1 VKCWFCKTQKRKRY
15 CAPIDN
21 VLCPVCCGENRI
33 KKIDCIEECRYLE
46 GLAYQKNRTEEKEFS
61 ELMTSVPHGEHDD
74 IFRDMDVA
82 LMAGEI
88 ETFIRDIYVNRNI
101 LITDKSVYE
110 SYKRIY
116 QIHVN
121 NQIQEGN
128 QLDELTQELLKLYE
142 SSIKVWEFNMERSRI
157 GQVFLRLMISIKKM
171 SGGRMGEFGYLN
183 YLKNNLGNPDLGETY
198 IVEDK
203 FGNEPTPR
211 AKARGFRPVARL
223 A

>member
-1 VKCWFCKTQKRKRY
+1 VVKCWFCKTQKGKRY

-21 VLCPVCCGENRI
+21 VLCPICCGENRL
-33 KKIDCIEECRYLE
+33 KRIDCIEECRYLE

-61 ELMTSVPHGEHDD
+61 ELMASVPQGEHND

-88 ETFIRDIYVNRNI
+88 ETFVRNIYLNGNI
-101 LITDKSVYE
+101 LITDKSVYD

-116 QIHVN
+116 QLHMN
-121 NQIQEGN
+121 NQIQEEN
-128 QLDELTQELLKLYE
+128 QLDELTQELRKLYRRN
-142 SSIKVWEFNMERSRI
+142 IRMWEFNMEKSRI

-183 YLKNNLGNPDLGETY
+183 YLKNNLGNANFGETF
-198 IVEDK
+198 ITEDK
-203 FGNEPTPR
+203 FGNKIR
-211 AKARGFRPVARL
+211 RPL
-223 A
+223 HIKE

>member
-1 VKCWFCKTQKRKRY
+1 MVKCWFCKTQKGKRY

-21 VLCPVCCGENRI
+21 VLCPICCGENRL
-33 KKIDCIEECRYLE
+33 KRIDCIEECRYRE
-46 GLAYQKNRTEEKEFS
+46 GFAYQKNRTEEKEFS
-61 ELMTSVPHGEHDD
+61 ELMASVPHGEHND
-74 IFRDMDVA
+74 IFKDMDVA

-88 ETFIRDIYVNRNI
+88 ETFVRNIYVNGNI

-121 NQIQEGN
+121 NQIQEEN
-128 QLDELTQELLKLYE
+128 QLDELTQELRKLYKKN
-142 SSIKVWEFNMERSRI
+142 IRMWEFNMEKIKI

-171 SGGRMGEFGYLN
+171 SGSRMGEFGYLN
-183 YLKNNLGNPDLGETY
+183 YLKNNLGNANLGETF

-203 FGNEPTPR
+203 FGNKTSKPLYIKE
-211 AKARGFRPVARL
+211 
-223 A
+223 

>member
-1 VKCWFCKTQKRKRY
+1 VVKCWFCKTQKGKRY

-21 VLCPVCCGENRI
+21 VLCPICCGENRL
-33 KKIDCIEECRYLE
+33 KRIDCIEECRYLE

-61 ELMTSVPHGEHDD
+61 ELMASVPQGEHND

-88 ETFIRDIYVNRNI
+88 ETFVRNIYLNGNI
-101 LITDKSVYE
+101 LITDKSVYD

-116 QIHVN
+116 QLHMN
-121 NQIQEGN
+121 NQIQEEN
-128 QLDELTQELLKLYE
+128 QLDELTQELRKLYRKN
-142 SSIKVWEFNMERSRI
+142 IRMWEFNMEKSKI

-183 YLKNNLGNPDLGETY
+183 YLKNNLGNANLGETF
-198 IVEDK
+198 ITEDK
-203 FGNEPTPR
+203 FGNKIR
-211 AKARGFRPVARL
+211 RPL
-223 A
+223 HIKE

>member
-1 VKCWFCKTQKRKRY
+1 MVKCWFCKTQKGKRY

-21 VLCPVCCGENRI
+21 VLCPICCGENRL
-33 KKIDCIEECRYLE
+33 KRIDCIEECRYLE

-61 ELMTSVPHGEHDD
+61 ELMASVPHGEHND
-74 IFRDMDVA
+74 IFKDMDVA

-88 ETFIRDIYVNRNI
+88 ETFVRNIYVNGNI

-121 NQIQEGN
+121 NQIQEEN
-128 QLDELTQELLKLYE
+128 QLDELTQELRKLYKKN
-142 SSIKVWEFNMERSRI
+142 IRMWEFNMEKSRI

-171 SGGRMGEFGYLN
+171 SGSRMGEFGYLN
-183 YLKNNLGNPDLGETY
+183 YLKNNLGNANLGETF

-203 FGNEPTPR
+203 FGNKTSKPLHINE
-211 AKARGFRPVARL
+211 
-223 A
+223 

>member
-1 VKCWFCKTQKRKRY
+1 MVKCWFCKTKKGKRY

-21 VLCPVCCGENRI
+21 VLCPTCCGENRL
-33 KKIDCIEECRYLE
+33 KSIDCIEECKYLE

-61 ELMTSVPHGEHDD
+61 ELMASVPHGEHDD

-82 LMAGEI
+82 LMAAEI
-88 ETFIRDIYVNRNI
+88 ETFVRNIYVDGNI
-101 LITDKSVYE
+101 RITDKSVYE
-110 SYKRIY
+110 SYRRIY

-121 NQIQEGN
+121 NQIQEES
-128 QLDELTQELLKLYE
+128 QLDELTKELWKLYK
-142 SSIKVWEFNMERSRI
+142 SNIKIWEFNMERSKI

-183 YLKNNLGNPDLGETY
+183 YLKNNLGNANLAETY

-203 FGNEPTPR
+203 FRNKTRKPLHINE
-211 AKARGFRPVARL
+211 
-223 A
+223 

>member
-1 VKCWFCKTQKRKRY
+1 MVKCWFCKTQKGKRY

-21 VLCPVCCGENRI
+21 VLCPICCGENRL
-33 KKIDCIEECRYLE
+33 KRIDCIEECRYLE
-46 GLAYQKNRTEEKEFS
+46 GLAYQKNRTEEKGFS
-61 ELMTSVPHGEHDD
+61 ELMASVPHGEHND
-74 IFRDMDVA
+74 IFKDMDVA

-88 ETFIRDIYVNRNI
+88 ETFVRNIYVNGNI

-121 NQIQEGN
+121 NQIQEEN
-128 QLDELTQELLKLYE
+128 QLDELTQELRKLYKRN
-142 SSIKVWEFNMERSRI
+142 IRMWEFNMERNKI

-183 YLKNNLGNPDLGETY
+183 YLKNNLGNANLGETFMA
-198 IVEDK
+198 EDK
-203 FGNEPTPR
+203 FGNKIRKPLYIKE
-211 AKARGFRPVARL
+211 
-223 A
+223 